1 MGFLDKLLKKENNKQ
16 EEYKEEKPAK
26 RIYQRLKEVSEV
38 DYIRYELEE
47 KETHI
52 FDSEVGGAYYVPRDQ
67 NLPVNQKTGAPLYL
81 LAQIN
86 FEQIPH
92 IKDFPEKGLLQI
104 FISGDDGVYGL
115 DFDNEYSQSGWCLR
129 YLEEVPKLVD
139 ESCVYKFQYSED
151 TELPL
156 EKDTTFLLKDHL
168 DKQVI
173 TMNDIHFDEVVDTYL
188 DENLK
193 EVMQDDEVMDEL
205 NDLFTLIPCQIGGY
219 PFFTQYD
226 PRQEDNNEV
235 LLFQLDS
242 QDHILWGDS
251 GVGNFFISKEDLK
264 NKDFSHVRYNWDC
277 Y

>member
-1 MGFLDKLLKKENNKQ
+1 M
-16 EEYKEEKPAK
+16 
-26 RIYQRLKEVSEV
+26 
-38 DYIRYELEE
+38 
-47 KETHI
+47 
-52 FDSEVGGAYYVPRDQ
+52 PRDQ
-67 NLPVNQKTGAPLYL
+67 NLSVNQKTGAPLYL

-92 IKDFPEKGLLQI
+92 IKNFPEKGLLQI

-139 ESCVYKFQYSED
+139 ESSIYKFRYSED

-156 EKDTTFLLKDHL
+156 EKDTTFLLKHHI

-219 PFFTQYD
+219 PFFTQND
-226 PRQEDNNEV
+226 PRQEDSNEV

-242 QDHILWGDS
+242 QDYILWGDS

-264 NKDFSHVRYNWDC
+264 NKDFSHVRYYWDC

>member
-1 MGFLDKLLKKENNKQ
+1 M
-16 EEYKEEKPAK
+16 
-26 RIYQRLKEVSEV
+26 
-38 DYIRYELEE
+38 
-47 KETHI
+47 
-52 FDSEVGGAYYVPRDQ
+52 PRDQ

-139 ESCVYKFQYSED
+139 ESSVYKFQYSED

-156 EKDTTFLLKDHL
+156 EKDTTFLLKAHL

-226 PRQEDNNEV
+226 PRQEDS
-235 LLFQLDS
+235 LSLI
-242 QDHILWGDS
+242 HI
-251 GVGNFFISKEDLK
+251 
-264 NKDFSHVRYNWDC
+264 
-277 Y
+277 

>member
-38 DYIRYELEE
+38 DYIRFELEE

-52 FDSEVGGAYYVPRDQ
+52 FDSKVGGAYYVPRDQ

-115 DFDNEYSQSGWCLR
+115 NFDNEYSQSGWCLR
-129 YLEEVPKLVD
+129 YFEYSANRRPLVTV
-139 ESCVYKFQYSED
+139 EKSTKYAEQVHFIKILNTLRS
-151 TELPL
+151 PL
-156 EKDTTFLLKDHL
+156 
-168 DKQVI
+168 
-173 TMNDIHFDEVVDTYL
+173 
-188 DENLK
+188 
-193 EVMQDDEVMDEL
+193 
-205 NDLFTLIPCQIGGY
+205 
-219 PFFTQYD
+219 
-226 PRQEDNNEV
+226 
-235 LLFQLDS
+235 
-242 QDHILWGDS
+242 
-251 GVGNFFISKEDLK
+251 
-264 NKDFSHVRYNWDC
+264 
-277 Y
+277 

>member
-38 DYIRYELEE
+38 DYIRFELEE

-52 FDSEVGGAYYVPRDQ
+52 FDSKVGGAYYVPRDQ

-219 PFFTQYD
+219 LFFTQND
-226 PRQEDNNEV
+226 PRQEDSNEV